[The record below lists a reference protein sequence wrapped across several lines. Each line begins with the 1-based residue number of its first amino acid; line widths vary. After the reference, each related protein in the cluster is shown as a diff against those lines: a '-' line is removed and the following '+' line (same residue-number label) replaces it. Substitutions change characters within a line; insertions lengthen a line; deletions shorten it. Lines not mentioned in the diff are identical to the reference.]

1 MQVRDELQRQANR
14 QTESQQNQAEVSQIS
29 GDFTNMQTSGV
40 IFQQVNALG
49 LMGAGLVRSLRDRY
63 SKVYSEYR
71 DLYDRTPGSE
81 DDFMNTKYSRVGK
94 ALLGGRLQLVVCC

>member
-40 IFQQVNALG
+40 IFQ
-49 LMGAGLVRSLRDRY
+49 
-63 SKVYSEYR
+63 
-71 DLYDRTPGSE
+71 
-81 DDFMNTKYSRVGK
+81 
-94 ALLGGRLQLVVCC
+94 